1 MTRGLAWLC
10 GKYLDYYE
18 CRSNRFEKNGEQ
30 NVLRK
35 LRTQSLECIFDVGA
49 HTGQWSLMAHEI
61 FPTVPIHAFEII
73 PEICEVLARNLQGR
87 DTLVINPFGLS
98 DTNSQTTIHY
108 GMANRPG
115 FSSLSSLAGEPPGGR
130 GRSVAKTVRVMT
142 GDSYMEK
149 HGINHINFLKI
160 DVEGAESRV
169 LKGLGN
175 ALANKKID
183 IIQFECNKLVV
194 LSKFLLI
201 DFYKL
206 FDEYRYRVGKIYYD
220 YVDFREYDHRHE
232 NFYGPNYLAVRG
244 DRPDLIDLLS

>member
-1 MTRGLAWLC
+1 MTRGLAYLC

-18 CRSNRFEKNGEQ
+18 CRSYRFDTNGEQ

-35 LRTQSLECIFDVGA
+35 LKTQSLECIFDVGA
-49 HTGQWSLMAHEI
+49 HTGRWSLMAHEI

-87 DTLVINPFGLS
+87 DTLVINPFGFS

-108 GMANRPG
+108 VPG
-115 FSSLSSLAGEPPGGR
+115 GSPLSSLAGEPPDEP

-169 LKGLGN
+169 LKGMKN

-183 IIQFECNKLVV
+183 IIQFECNKLAV

-206 FDEYRYRVGKIYYD
+206 FEEHRYRVGKIYYD
-220 YVDFREYDHRHE
+220 YVDFREYDQRHE